1 MFNSFISPIITPLIS
16 PHYTTITPRYRGP
29 STLVIDVE
37 TRTPIISPL
46 HSPLSTPLI
55 VSPFRS
61 TTTYTT
67 PSLRTPAIVSMFDPL
82 RPVLTVSSVHASD
95 IESGLNYDPLAQ
107 EQIRDY
113 IHNTFLNKWLPKDF
127 PSVLR
132 HLKVVDGKVKVVQ
145 YSSSKD
151 KDGNKIVDETSKEDN
166 EKKLDFIEEHI
177 LDKHRTRKVLVKI
190 ITENNM
196 KWYNLPHNEGL
207 VKNFLAHYVKGK
219 LEEMVNA

>member
-1 MFNSFISPIITPLIS
+1 MFSTFISPYS
-16 PHYTTITPRYRGP
+16 TITPRYRSP

-46 HSPLSTPLI
+46 HSPLHSPLSTPLFI
-55 VSPFRS
+55 SPFRS

-82 RPVLTVSSVHASD
+82 RPVLTVTSVHASD

-151 KDGNKIVDETSKEDN
+151 KDGNKIKKGELLSNVKDN
-166 EKKLDFIEEHI
+166 QNEVWSNL
-177 LDKHRTRKVLVKI
+177 LNLKHRIFKT
-190 ITENNM
+190 
-196 KWYNLPHNEGL
+196 
-207 VKNFLAHYVKGK
+207 
-219 LEEMVNA
+219 